1 MSILSRVTGAATA
14 AATAAYDAAA
24 RAWSSATPPASPP
37 APTPPPGASTVT
49 AAASAGAAGEQAML
63 APLAQPAPYE
73 ERDPAILGNRLTPGV
88 LTAIIAQR
96 NLGYSQP
103 WVDLG
108 GEFLQKNPHLVSQLA
123 IRRESVV
130 ETTFEVKPGK
140 GSNGRGAAKAAKAC
154 TELVER
160 LQDRTEASWGDLLAQ
175 LTAAVWWQRSCHEV
189 MWQRDGREIVVDH
202 LAAVHP
208 RRLSYAAPYGD
219 PEAHILR
226 IHDPD
231 DPQSPF
237 SGAWGVPLTRFHP
250 DKFLVHQ
257 TSPLGL
263 QPTCDGLFAGSV
275 WYLLMY
281 EWTFRDLLDLIA
293 LLGRPGHLGYYA
305 SGGAKAAGAAASG
318 QRVPQFDGER
328 RLASADEIAHLTRVV
343 RGVSGSLREVLADT
357 TRVEPLRYDQRTT
370 PIQREA
376 LEHLERLLSKLI
388 NGADSIS
395 DLKAGARAAQQV
407 MYAQSFTFWRSDVRR
422 VCSVVSSL
430 FAKYIRANPDLFGA
444 SCPTP
449 RLWSPDLDRSRGATT
464 NPTEKDPGNTE
475 GA

>member
-1 MSILSRVTGAATA
+1 MSILTRVTGAASA
-14 AATAAYDAAA
+14 AATAALDAAA
-24 RAWSSATPPASPP
+24 RAWSSAAPPV
-37 APTPPPGASTVT
+37 PTPGPAVT
-49 AAASAGAAGEQAML
+49 AAAAAPTAAGERAMI
-63 APLAQPAPYE
+63 APIAQPAPYE

-88 LTAIIAQR
+88 LSAIIAQR
-96 NLGYSQP
+96 NLGYMQP
-103 WVDLG
+103 WIDLG

-130 ETTFEVKPGK
+130 ETEFVVLPGK
-140 GSNGRGAAKAAKAC
+140 GSNGRGAAKAARAC

-160 LQDRTEASWGDLLAQ
+160 LQARTEASWGDLVAQ
-175 LTAAVWWQRSCHEV
+175 LTAAVWWQRSGHEV
-189 MWQRDGREIVVDH
+189 MWARDGREIVVDY

-226 IHDPD
+226 LHDPD

-237 SGAWGVPLTRFHP
+237 SGAWGVPITHFHP
-250 DKFLVHQ
+250 DKFLVHT

-263 QPTCDGLFAGSV
+263 QPTCDGLFAGGV

-281 EWTFRDLLDLIA
+281 EWCLRDLLALIE
-293 LLGRPGHLGYYA
+293 LLGRPGHIGYYA
-305 SGGAKAAGAAASG
+305 SGGAKAAGAASAG

-328 RLASADEIAHLTRVV
+328 RLASSEEIAHLQRIV

-357 TRVEPLRYDQRTT
+357 TRVEPLRYENRAT
-370 PIQREA
+370 PLQREA
-376 LEHLERLLSKLI
+376 IEHLERLLSKLI

-430 FAKYIRANPDLFGA
+430 FARYIRANPDFFGA
-444 SCPTP
+444 HCPTP
-449 RLWSPDLDRSRGATT
+449 RLWSPDLERSRGETT
-464 NPTEKDPGNTE
+464 NPTDKDPATAD

>member
-1 MSILSRVTGAATA
+1 MSLITRVTGAASA
-14 AATAAYDAAA
+14 AATAALDAAA
-24 RAWSSATPPASPP
+24 RAWSTATPPA
-37 APTPPPGASTVT
+37 PPPSPSASTVT
-49 AAASAGAAGEQAML
+49 AAASTGSAGERAMVT
-63 APLAQPAPYE
+63 PIAQPAPYE
-73 ERDPAILGNRLTPGV
+73 ERDPAVLGNRLTPGV
-88 LTAIIAQR
+88 LSAIIAQR

-130 ETTFEVKPGK
+130 ETEFVVLPGK
-140 GSNGRGAAKAAKAC
+140 GSNGRGAKRAAQAC

-160 LQDRTEASWGDLLAQ
+160 LQERTEASWSDLVAPIA
-175 LTAAVWWQRSCHEV
+175 AAVWWQRSCHEV
-189 MWQRDGREIVVDH
+189 MWARDGREISIDH

-237 SGAWGVPLTRFHP
+237 AGAWGVPITHFHP

-275 WYLLMY
+275 WFLLMY
-281 EWTFRDLLDLIA
+281 EWTLRDLLDLIA

-305 SGGAKAAGAAASG
+305 SGGAKAAGAASAG
-318 QRVPQFDGER
+318 QKVPQFDGER
-328 RLASADEIAHLTRVV
+328 RLASADEIAHLQRIV

-376 LEHLERLLSKLI
+376 LEHIERLISKLI

-430 FAKYIRANPDLFGA
+430 LAKYVRANPDFFGA

-464 NPTEKDPGNTE
+464 NPTEKDPGNAE

>member
-1 MSILSRVTGAATA
+1 MLS
-14 AATAAYDAAA
+14 
-24 RAWSSATPPASPP
+24 
-37 APTPPPGASTVT
+37 
-49 AAASAGAAGEQAML
+49 
-63 APLAQPAPYE
+63 
-73 ERDPAILGNRLTPGV
+73 
-88 LTAIIAQR
+88 AIIAQR
-96 NLGYSQP
+96 NQGYMQP

-130 ETTFEVKPGK
+130 ETEFLVRPGK
-140 GSNGRGAAKAAKAC
+140 GSNQRDAQRAASAC

-160 LQDRTEASWGDLLAQ
+160 LQDRTEASWGDLVAQ

-189 MWQRDGREIVVDH
+189 MWARDGREIVVDY

-208 RRLSYAAPYGD
+208 RRLSYAAPYND

-226 IHDPD
+226 LHDPD
-231 DPQSPF
+231 DPGSPF
-237 SGAWGVPLTRFHP
+237 GGAWGTPITRFHP
-250 DKFLVHQ
+250 DKLIVHQ

-263 QPTCDGLFAGSV
+263 QPTCDGLFSGAV

-281 EWTFRDLLDLIA
+281 EWCLRDLLALIE
-293 LLGRPGHLGYYA
+293 LLGRPGHIGYYA
-305 SGGAKAAGAAASG
+305 SGGAKAAGAGAAG

-328 RLASADEIAHLTRVV
+328 RLASSEEIAHLQRIV

-357 TRVEPLRYDQRTT
+357 TRVEPLRYENRAT
-370 PIQREA
+370 PLQREA
-376 LEHLERLLSKLI
+376 IEHLERLLSKLI

-430 FAKYIRANPDLFGA
+430 FARYIRANPDRFHTG
-444 SCPTP
+444 CPVP
-449 RLWSPDLDRSRGATT
+449 RLWSPDLERSRGETT
-464 NPTEKDPGNTE
+464 NPTEKDPGNAE

>member
-1 MSILSRVTGAATA
+1 MSLIARVTGAANA
-14 AATAAYDAAA
+14 AATAALDAAA
-24 RAWSSATPPASPP
+24 RAWSSATPPAPP
-37 APTPPPGASTVT
+37 SAPSTSTVS
-49 AAASAGAAGEQAML
+49 AAAAPSAAGERAML
-63 APLAQPAPYE
+63 APVAQPAPYE

-88 LTAIIAQR
+88 LSAIIGQR

-108 GEFLQKNPHLVSQLA
+108 AEFLQKNPHLVSQLA

-140 GSNGRGAAKAAKAC
+140 GSNQRDALRAAKAC
-154 TELVER
+154 TELMER
-160 LQDRTEASWGDLLAQ
+160 LQDRTEASWSDFLAQ

-189 MWQRDGREIVVDH
+189 MWARDGREIVIDH

-226 IHDPD
+226 LHDPD
-231 DPQSPF
+231 DPHSPF

-275 WYLLMY
+275 WFLLMY
-281 EWTFRDLLDLIA
+281 EWTLRDLLDLIA

-305 SGGAKAAGAAASG
+305 SGGAKAASAASSG
-318 QRVPQFDGER
+318 QKVPQFDGER
-328 RLASADEIAHLTRVV
+328 RLASADEIAHLQRIV

-376 LEHLERLLSKLI
+376 LEHIERLISKLI

-430 FAKYIRANPDLFGA
+430 FAKYVRANPDIFHTG
-444 SCPTP
+444 CPLP
-449 RLWSPDLDRSRGATT
+449 RLWSPDLERSRGATT
-464 NPTEKDPGNTE
+464 NPTEKDPGAAE